1 MRNMK
6 RDTTNGRFFIITSGS
21 DHYISVWI
29 DKYVANCC
37 ENTVKLVAT
46 FIFQKWAF
54 GRFLATFIFFVV
66 SFLSKNGRF

>member
-1 MRNMK
+1 MRNTK
-6 RDTTNGRFFIITSGS
+6 RGTTNGRIFIVTSGS
-21 DHYISVWI
+21 NHYISIWI

-54 GRFLATFIFFVV
+54 GQFLVDFIVFCGQFFE
-66 SFLSKNGRF
+66 